1 MAGLRYGAVAINI
14 WSAAAFVFGATTWG
28 AFPGHTPADIGSGVG
43 AVHNARLVDRP
54 QKTVLRAPVPSVP
67 QAPVVRHPSLR
78 RPGAV
83 PGGGARSRPALVAG
97 ARHRLVGGPG
107 LRRAG
112 RREPASVKGDP
123 RAGRIRRD
131 AAALARADETLA
143 RAAAVA
149 GRFEVPLRPP
159 GFATLTWLILG
170 QQVSIEAADAMFG
183 RLEATLG
190 EVTPGGLLGLDDETL
205 RRCGF
210 SRQKAGYARD
220 LARALL
226 AGDFSLEEV
235 EALPDAA
242 AVAALTGRRGI
253 GVWTAENY
261 LIWGLGRR
269 DVFPAATW
277 RCAWGGRAW
286 RGRARCRRRRPCAGW
301 QRPGRPGG
309 PQRPSSSGTTTSR
322 PAGGAEAR

>member
-1 MAGLRYGAVAINI
+1 M
-14 WSAAAFVFGATTWG
+14 
-28 AFPGHTPADIGSGVG
+28 
-43 AVHNARLVDRP
+43 
-54 QKTVLRAPVPSVP
+54 
-67 QAPVVRHPSLR
+67 
-78 RPGAV
+78 
-83 PGGGARSRPALVAG
+83 
-97 ARHRLVGGPG
+97 
-107 LRRAG
+107 
-112 RREPASVKGDP
+112 KGDP

-159 GFATLTWLILG
+159 GFATLAWLILG

-190 EVTPGGLLGLDDETL
+190 GVTPGGLLGLDDETL

-226 AGDFSLEEV
+226 AGDFSLEQV

-269 DVFPAATW
+269 DVFPCGDLALRLGWQGLTGESALPSPEALRRVAEAWSPRRTAAAFLIW
-277 RCAWGGRAW
+277 HHYLEA
-286 RGRARCRRRRPCAGW
+286 RGRG
-301 QRPGRPGG
+301 
-309 PQRPSSSGTTTSR
+309 
-322 PAGGAEAR
+322 